1 MPPATDEE
9 GEMLKHVHNMTM
21 VQPIRLPGFRRL
33 FVGEGI
39 AVFADQMLLVA
50 LTLLALRVAGP
61 GFALGSVLA
70 VAAIPGALLM
80 PLGGWVSDRF
90 SPAAVLLLCGI
101 GRALLA
107 SALASMGFLD
117 IVSSWPLYALA
128 GALGVLNALY
138 YPASLSTVPAVLKDK
153 ALLGA
158 GNALVMG
165 TQQVSEMAGPVLAA
179 SVVALFG
186 VGAVFGVNA
195 LMFAVAAILFGLV
208 ASGTRHATQITL
220 GGTAPFEGSSGRER
234 RELAGSEKPSE
245 ASPGPVA
252 GIAEGIRYAW
262 RDPLLR
268 TMLFALA
275 LLSFSTS
282 GPLRVGGAMLA
293 ETRLGGAEAF
303 GVLLSAFGAGSLIGL
318 VVAGSLVRTGRRG
331 LDLIVGTAALG
342 LGLGTLGFASNL
354 FLATALVLGMGVGA
368 GYLGVVLM
376 AWLQERTKPSLH
388 GRVMSLMMFAA
399 VAVDP
404 LSYALMGALSG
415 LDLRIMFAVAGS
427 LLTITALLGAAS
439 RTVRSFR

>member
-1 MPPATDEE
+1 
-9 GEMLKHVHNMTM
+9 MLKHIHDMTM
-21 VQPIRLPGFRRL
+21 VQPIRLSSFRRL
-33 FVGEGI
+33 FAGESI
-39 AVFADQMLLVA
+39 TVFADQMLLVA
-50 LTLLALRVAGP
+50 LTLLALRMAGP

-90 SPAAVLLLCGI
+90 SSAKVLLLCGI
-101 GRALLA
+101 GRTLLA
-107 SALASMGFLD
+107 SALASIVFWG
-117 IVSSWPLYALA
+117 VSSLWSLYALA

-138 YPASLSTVPAVLKDK
+138 YPASLSTVPAILKYK
-153 ALLGA
+153 ELLGA
-158 GNALVMG
+158 GNALVLG
-165 TQQVSEMAGPVLAA
+165 VQQASEMAGPVLAA

-186 VGAVFGVNA
+186 IGAVFGVNA
-195 LMFAVAAILFGLV
+195 LMFAAAAILFALV
-208 ASGTRHATQITL
+208 ASGTRHTTQRALGEETL
-220 GGTAPFEGSSGRER
+220 SGESTRQER
-234 RELAGSEKPSE
+234 DELADPEKRSE
-245 ASPGPVA
+245 ASQGPVA
-252 GIAEGIRYAW
+252 GIVEGLRYAW

-303 GVLLSAFGAGSLIGL
+303 GVLLSAFGAGSLVGL

-331 LDLIVGTAALG
+331 VDLIVGTAALG
-342 LGLGTLGFASNL
+342 LGMGTLGFMSSL
-354 FLATALVLGMGVGA
+354 FLASALVLGMGVGA

-404 LSYALMGALSG
+404 LSYALMGVLSE
-415 LDLRIMFAVAGS
+415 LDLRIMFAAAGS
-427 LLTITALLGAAS
+427 LLTVTALLGAAS
-439 RTVRSFR
+439 RMVRGFQ

>member
-1 MPPATDEE
+1 
-9 GEMLKHVHNMTM
+9 MLKHIHDMTM
-21 VQPIRLPGFRRL
+21 VQPIRLSSFRRL
-33 FVGEGI
+33 FIGESI

-50 LTLLALRVAGP
+50 LTLLALRIAGP

-80 PLGGWVSDRF
+80 PVGGWVSDRF
-90 SPAAVLLLCGI
+90 SPAGVLLLRGI
-101 GRALLA
+101 GRTLLA
-107 SALASMGFLD
+107 STLALIVFLGVSSSWSLYTLAST
-117 IVSSWPLYALA
+117 
-128 GALGVLNALY
+128 LGVLNALY
-138 YPASLSTVPAVLKDK
+138 YPASLSTVPAILKDK

-186 VGAVFGVNA
+186 AGAVFGINA
-195 LMFAVAAILFGLV
+195 LMFAAATILFGLV
-208 ASGTRHATQITL
+208 ASGA
-220 GGTAPFEGSSGRER
+220 R
-234 RELAGSEKPSE
+234 RPTETSLKEKAPSE
-245 ASPGPVA
+245 ASSRHKQHELADPEKPLEASQGLVA
-252 GIAEGIRYAW
+252 GIVEGIRYAW

-293 ETRLGGAEAF
+293 QTRLGGAETF

-318 VVAGSLVRTGRRG
+318 VVASSLVRTGRRG
-331 LDLIVGTAALG
+331 ADLIVGMAALG
-342 LGLGTLGFASNL
+342 LGLGTLGFVSSL
-354 FLATALVLGMGVGA
+354 FLATALILGMGVVA

-404 LSYALMGALSG
+404 LSYALMGVLSG
-415 LDLRIMFAVAGS
+415 LDLKIVFAAAGS
-427 LLTITALLGAAS
+427 LLVMAALLGVAI
-439 RTVRSFR
+439 RTVRSLQ

>member
-1 MPPATDEE
+1 MR
-9 GEMLKHVHNMTM
+9 KHIHDMTM
-21 VQPIRLPGFRRL
+21 AQPIRLPSFRRL
-33 FVGEGI
+33 FVGESI
-39 AVFADQMLLVA
+39 AVFADQMLLVT

-80 PLGGWVSDRF
+80 PVGGWVSDRF
-90 SPAAVLLLCGI
+90 SPAGVLLLCGI
-101 GRALLA
+101 GRTLLA
-107 SALASMGFLD
+107 SALASIVFLG
-117 IVSSWPLYALA
+117 VLSLWPLYALA
-128 GALGVLNALY
+128 GTLGVLNALY
-138 YPASLSTVPAVLKDK
+138 YPASLSTVPAILKDK

-186 VGAVFGVNA
+186 VGAVFGINA
-195 LMFAVAAILFGLV
+195 LMFGAAAILFGLV
-208 ASGTRHATQITL
+208 ASGARHTTETSL
-220 GGTAPFEGSSGRER
+220 GEEAPSEESSRQKRHQLADPER
-234 RELAGSEKPSE
+234 PSE
-245 ASPGPVA
+245 ASQGPVA
-252 GIAEGIRYAW
+252 GIVEGIRYAW

-293 ETRLGGAEAF
+293 QTRLGGAETF

-318 VVAGSLVRTGRRG
+318 VMAGSLVRTGRRG
-331 LDLIVGTAALG
+331 EDLIVGTAALG
-342 LGLGTLGFASNL
+342 LGLGPLGFVSSL
-354 FLATALVLGMGVGA
+354 FLAAALVLGMGAAA

-404 LSYALMGALSG
+404 LSYALMGALSE
-415 LDLRIMFAVAGS
+415 LDLRIMFAAAGS
-427 LLTITALLGAAS
+427 LLAITALLGAAS
-439 RTVRSFR
+439 RTVRSFQ

>member
-9 GEMLKHVHNMTM
+9 SEMLKHVHDTTM
-21 VQPIRLPGFRRL
+21 VQPMRLPGFRRL

-107 SALASMGFLD
+107 AALASIVFLNA
-117 IVSSWPLYALA
+117 SGSWPLYALA
-128 GALGVLNALY
+128 GTLGVLNALY

-220 GGTAPFEGSSGRER
+220 GGTAPSEESSRQER
-234 RELAGSEKPSE
+234 RAFADSETPSE

-268 TMLFALA
+268 TMLLALA

-293 ETRLGGAEAF
+293 QTRLGGAEAF

-342 LGLGTLGFASNL
+342 LGLGTLGFVSSL
-354 FLATALVLGMGVGA
+354 FLATALVLGMGTGA

-404 LSYALMGALSG
+404 LSYALMGALSE
-415 LDLRIMFAVAGS
+415 LDLWIMFAAAGS

>member
-1 MPPATDEE
+1 
-9 GEMLKHVHNMTM
+9 MLKHIHDMTL
-21 VQPIRLPGFRRL
+21 VQPIRLSSFRRL
-33 FVGEGI
+33 FVGESI

-50 LTLLALRVAGP
+50 LTLLALRIAGP
-61 GFALGSVLA
+61 GFALGSVLT

-80 PLGGWVSDRF
+80 PVGGWVSDRF
-90 SPAAVLLLCGI
+90 SPAEVLLLCGI

-107 SALASMGFLD
+107 SALASIVFLG
-117 IVSSWPLYALA
+117 VSSSWPLYALA
-128 GALGVLNALY
+128 STFGVLNALY
-138 YPASLSTVPAVLKDK
+138 YPASLSTVPAILKDK

-186 VGAVFGVNA
+186 VGAVFGINA
-195 LMFAVAAILFGLV
+195 LMFATAAILFSLV
-208 ASGTRHATQITL
+208 ASGA
-220 GGTAPFEGSSGRER
+220 R
-234 RELAGSEKPSE
+234 RPTETSLKEKAPSE
-245 ASPGPVA
+245 ASSRQKQHELADPEKPLEASQGLVA
-252 GIAEGIRYAW
+252 GIVEGIGYAW

-293 ETRLGGAEAF
+293 QTRLGGAETF

-331 LDLIVGTAALG
+331 ADLIVGTAALG
-342 LGLGTLGFASNL
+342 LGLGTLGFVSSL
-354 FLATALVLGMGVGA
+354 FLATALILGMGIVA

-404 LSYALMGALSG
+404 LSYALMGVLGG
-415 LDLRIMFAVAGS
+415 LDLRIMFAAAGS
-427 LLTITALLGAAS
+427 LLATTALLGAAS
-439 RTVRSFR
+439 RTVRSFQ

>member
-1 MPPATDEE
+1 
-9 GEMLKHVHNMTM
+9 MLKHIHDMTM
-21 VQPIRLPGFRRL
+21 VQPIRLSSFRRL
-33 FVGEGI
+33 FVGESI

-50 LTLLALRVAGP
+50 LTLLALRIAGP

-80 PLGGWVSDRF
+80 PVGGWVSDRF
-90 SPAAVLLLCGI
+90 SPAEVLLLCGI

-107 SALASMGFLD
+107 SALASIVFLG
-117 IVSSWPLYALA
+117 VSSSWPLYALA
-128 GALGVLNALY
+128 STLGVLNALY
-138 YPASLSTVPAVLKDK
+138 YSASLSMVPAILKDK

-179 SVVALFG
+179 SVVAPFG
-186 VGAVFGVNA
+186 VGAVFGINA
-195 LMFAVAAILFGLV
+195 LMFATAAILFGLV
-208 ASGTRHATQITL
+208 ASGARRPTETSL
-220 GGTAPFEGSSGRER
+220 REK
-234 RELAGSEKPSE
+234 APSE
-245 ASPGPVA
+245 ASSRHKQHELPDPERPSEASQGLVVGIVA
-252 GIAEGIRYAW
+252 GIRYAW

-293 ETRLGGAEAF
+293 QTRLGGAETF
-303 GVLLSAFGAGSLIGL
+303 GILLSAFGAGSLIGL

-331 LDLIVGTAALG
+331 VDLIVGTAALG
-342 LGLGTLGFASNL
+342 LGLGTLGFVSSL
-354 FLATALVLGMGVGA
+354 FLATALILGMGVVA

-388 GRVMSLMMFAA
+388 GRMMSLMMFAA

-404 LSYALMGALSG
+404 LSYALMGVLSG
-415 LDLRIMFAVAGS
+415 LDLRIMFAAAGS
-427 LLTITALLGAAS
+427 LLATTALLGAAS
-439 RTVRSFR
+439 RTVRSFQ

>member
-1 MPPATDEE
+1 
-9 GEMLKHVHNMTM
+9 MLKHIHDMTM
-21 VQPIRLPGFRRL
+21 VQPIRLSSFRRL
-33 FVGEGI
+33 FVGESI

-50 LTLLALRVAGP
+50 LTLLALRIAGP

-80 PLGGWVSDRF
+80 PVGGWVSDRF
-90 SPAAVLLLCGI
+90 SPAEVLLLCGI

-107 SALASMGFLD
+107 SALASIVFLG
-117 IVSSWPLYALA
+117 VSSSWPLYALA
-128 GALGVLNALY
+128 STSGVLNALY
-138 YPASLSTVPAVLKDK
+138 YPASLSTVPAILKDK

-165 TQQVSEMAGPVLAA
+165 TQQVSEMVGPVLAA

-186 VGAVFGVNA
+186 VGAVFGINA
-195 LMFAVAAILFGLV
+195 LMFATAAILFGLV
-208 ASGTRHATQITL
+208 ASGARRPTETSL
-220 GGTAPFEGSSGRER
+220 REK
-234 RELAGSEKPSE
+234 APSE
-245 ASPGPVA
+245 ASSRHKQHELPDPERPSEASQGLVA
-252 GIAEGIRYAW
+252 GIVEGIRYAW

-293 ETRLGGAEAF
+293 QTRLGGAETF
-303 GVLLSAFGAGSLIGL
+303 GILLSAFGAGSLIGL
-318 VVAGSLVRTGRRG
+318 VVTGSLVRMGRRG
-331 LDLIVGTAALG
+331 ADLIVGTAALG
-342 LGLGTLGFASNL
+342 LGLGTLGFVSSL
-354 FLATALVLGMGVGA
+354 FLATALILGMGIVA

-376 AWLQERTKPSLH
+376 TWLQERTKPSLH

-404 LSYALMGALSG
+404 LSYALMGVLSG
-415 LDLRIMFAVAGS
+415 LDLRIMFAAAGS
-427 LLTITALLGAAS
+427 LPATTALLGAAS
-439 RTVRSFR
+439 RTVRSFQ